1 MPLKTEVHDH
11 IAIITFNLPDIRNAM
26 TAEMRVDFREQLAK
40 LENDPAV
47 DVVIVTGNEA
57 AFCAGGDIRTMG
69 ETDPAKIRDR
79 MECVAQSAE
88 ALASFPKVT
97 IAAVA
102 GHAAGAGVSVSCL
115 CDIVVAEETATFTF
129 SHLKLALAPDWGL
142 SWSLPRRVGKAA
154 AQRLIL
160 TRSAINGAEAHR
172 IGLVD
177 VLVPARPARDKAIS
191 LAKEIASGPRESIAA
206 VKKMLSDIDG
216 LRAALKNETAMQIER
231 FPHWEHQEGARAFK
245 EKRPADYRGAKAL
258 T

>member
-1 MPLKTEVHDH
+1 MPLKTEIHDQV
-11 IAIITFNLPDIRNAM
+11 AILTFNLPDIRNAM
-26 TAEMRVDFREQLAK
+26 TAEMRVDFREQLEK
-40 LENDPAV
+40 LADDKSV

-57 AFCAGGDIRTMG
+57 AFCAGGDVRTMG
-69 ETDPAKIRDR
+69 ETDPVKIRER
-79 MECVAQSAE
+79 MDCVASAAE
-88 ALASFPKVT
+88 TLVSFPKIT

-142 SWSLPRRVGKAA
+142 SWSLPRRVGRAA

-160 TRSAINGAEAHR
+160 TRAAINGAEAHR
-172 IGLVD
+172 LGLVD

-191 LAKEIASGPRESIAA
+191 IARELIAGPRESIAA
-206 VKKMLSDIDG
+206 VKKVMSEVES
-216 LRAALKNETAMQIER
+216 LRAALKAETAMQLER

-245 EKRPADYRGAKAL
+245 EKRPADYKGAKVL
-258 T
+258 G